1 MLLGW
6 LNGSLD
12 LVGVDD
18 LGNVGMGKNAVLEME
33 VSSSLSFSGESS
45 EVIVESLEILVLF
58 FVNNLPVKHLES
70 RCKVFRCV
78 HLGQGV

>member
-58 FVNNLPVKHLES
+58 FLIKIT
-70 RCKVFRCV
+70 CKAP
-78 HLGQGV
+78 